1 MNETSKTRR
10 NVTGKFVQIVSSVVS
25 ASRKNNSNNDELSLR
40 INLSL
45 MIPYFPLQIY
55 TGISN
60 KVVGVL
66 LRARKHKFV
75 DFEGETLFQASS
87 LKW

>member
-1 MNETSKTRR
+1 MSETSKI
-10 NVTGKFVQIVSSVVS
+10 TGNILGNFVKIVSSVK
-25 ASRKNNSNNDELSLR
+25 KNMNLYLSL
-40 INLSL
+40 NLLLTLCS
-45 MIPYFPLQIY
+45 PLQIY

-87 LKW
+87 LK